1 MVCVLLMAGASAIF
15 VAAPGLTVSVALE
28 PVSPAADT
36 LTLAVPVLVAVR
48 FAVAM
53 PSLALTGEVGLN
65 EPVTPLT
72 AKTMD
77 GVLLVTVLPA
87 AS

>member
-1 MVCVLLMAGASAIF
+1 MVCVLPVAGARAIF

-36 LTLAVPVLVAVR
+36 LTLAVPVLVAVK
-48 FAVAM
+48 FEVTMPPLAV
-53 PSLALTGEVGLN
+53 TGEAGLN
-65 EPVTPLT
+65 EPVTPFT

-77 GVLLVTVLPA
+77 CVLLVTVLPT